1 MGEIKQKDFARTMLR
16 IDPLL
21 GKVHAFIP
29 TTMDPKKAQVE
40 KNVTNNFIVM
50 MISYLLIGSR
60 NFVKP
65 VILTDHEGKPEYEI
79 TIKKL

>member
-1 MGEIKQKDFARTMLR
+1 MGIIKQKDFDKTMLR

-21 GKVHAFIP
+21 GKVHAYIP
-29 TTMDPKKAQVE
+29 TALDQKKAQVE
-40 KNVTNNFIVM
+40 KNVTSNFLVM
-50 MISYLLIGSR
+50 VISFLLIASR

-65 VILTDHEGKPEYEI
+65 VILTDDEGKPEYEI

>member
-29 TTMDPKKAQVE
+29 TTLDPKKAQVE
-40 KNVTNNFIVM
+40 TNVTNNFLVM

-60 NFVKP
+60 NYQKP
-65 VILTDHEGKPEYEI
+65 VIINGDPGEQYEI